1 MKIIVNEKV
10 YQDSQLLFNMERG
23 ETVLIIPTDESISE
37 IASVFDG
44 DDTIHAFDDNDVE
57 TGVWYVSNV
66 ISIYQNY
73 ESRTPEEPRE
83 VVVSMKASA
92 LTAEAEAALGSSI
105 DENMEAIL
113 ELGELIADMTDVKM
127 TIERIREELDSI
139 PKDLVQRFANI
150 DDTYSTLADRV
161 ARLENKM
168 EGE

>member
-1 MKIIVNEKV
+1 MKIVVNEKV
-10 YQDSQLLFNMERG
+10 YPNCRLGFNMERG
-23 ETVLIIPTDESISE
+23 EAVLGIQTDESISE

-57 TGVWYVSNV
+57 TGVWYVSSV

-73 ESRTPEEPRE
+73 ESHAPEEPRE

-92 LTAEAEAALGSSI
+92 LTAEAEQALGSSI

-113 ELGELIADMTDVKM
+113 ELGGLIADMTDVQLE
-127 TIERIREELDSI
+127 IERIKGELDGI
-139 PKDLVQRFANI
+139 PKDLVQRFETI
-150 DDTYSTLADRV
+150 DNRFTSLADRV